1 MNLRTTLALVAI
13 TALTGAQAL
22 AHEAPTS
29 GAALTPAQTA
39 AIDTIGRH
47 AIDDGGAPSVE
58 IAVLRDGQVVYQ
70 KGFGVRNVEDAVP
83 PDDHTRYPIGSNT
96 KQFTATSILMLRD
109 QGKIRL
115 DAPLATY
122 LPEIPHAKQVTIRN
136 LLMHTGGYAEFTA
149 REDFDEVGAR
159 PATAAQVVAASVR
172 QPLAFKP
179 GTERQYS
186 NTGYLLLQMVIER
199 VSHESYA
206 DFIRTHIFEPLGMTA
221 SYVRV
226 GDDTSPDVASE
237 YDNYAL
243 GPWEHALH
251 IEYSWFG
258 GAGAILTD
266 VADLAKW
273 NAALDGGKLLSADSQ
288 RQMMTPHKVGSA
300 FPDYGFAIQVTK
312 LPNGHTMIYHGGNTT
327 GAATQDA
334 RFPDDHLQIMVLAN
348 SGFLEY
354 DAAVAAIYA
363 ALVPSDQ
370 ATPAAKPSAV
380 ASAKP
385 AAGPKAS
392 PAAVARAKAWL
403 EHAIAGSI
411 DDHALRGDF
420 HAWLSAAHRASLRG
434 LARFGPRTYTLVD
447 TDRRPPGTSYV
458 FLVKTSSADLLYAYA
473 EDDDGTVADAE
484 VLRHITFAPAA
495 AGTPPPSAS
504 TPTP

>member
-1 MNLRTTLALVAI
+1 MNLRTTLALAAI
-13 TALTGAQAL
+13 TVLTGAQAF
-22 AHEAPTS
+22 AHDAAS
-29 GAALTPAQTA
+29 GAAALTPAQTA
-39 AIDTIGRH
+39 AIDAIGRR
-47 AIDDGGAPSVE
+47 AIDEGGAPSVE
-58 IAVLRDGQVVYQ
+58 IAVLRDGQFVYQ

-83 PDDHTRYPIGSNT
+83 PDDRTRYPIGSNT

-159 PATAAQVVAASVR
+159 PASAAQVVSASVH

-199 VSHESYA
+199 ISHESYA
-206 DFIRTHIFEPLGMTA
+206 DFIRTHIFEPLGMSA

-226 GDDTSPDVASE
+226 GDDTSPDVATE
-237 YDNYAL
+237 YDDYAL

-258 GAGAILTD
+258 GAGAIITD
-266 VADLAKW
+266 AADLAKW
-273 NAALDGGKLLSADSQ
+273 NAALDGGKLLSADSL

-300 FPDYGFAIQVTK
+300 FPDYGFAIQITK
-312 LPNGHTMIYHGGNTT
+312 LPNGHTMVYHGGNTT

-334 RFPDDHLQIMVLAN
+334 RFPEDHLQIIVLAN
-348 SGFLEY
+348 SGFFEY
-354 DAAVAAIYA
+354 DPAVQAIYA
-363 ALVPSDQ
+363 ALVPSAQ
-370 ATPAAKPSAV
+370 ATPAAKPNAA

-385 AAGPKAS
+385 PAGPQAS

-420 HAWLSAAHRASLRG
+420 RAWLSAAHRASLRG
-434 LARFGPRTYTLVD
+434 LARFGPRTYTLAD
-447 TDRRPPGTSYV
+447 TDRRAPATSYL
-458 FLVKTSSADLLYAYA
+458 FLVKTPGADLLYAYA
-473 EDDDGTVADAE
+473 EDDDGAVADAE
-484 VLRHITFAPAA
+484 VLRHITFTPAA
-495 AGTPPPSAS
+495 AATPAP
-504 TPTP
+504 